1 MNTRKHKK
9 QNTNT
14 MCNEK
19 LHKHKKNLQI
29 IAHYALEFQIT
40 KSDLRPFTKKL

>member
-1 MNTRKHKK
+1 MKKKHKFMNSCISPKHKK

-19 LHKHKKNLQI
+19 LHKHNFFAKHNTLFYGISNHKK
-29 IAHYALEFQIT
+29 
-40 KSDLRPFTKKL
+40 